1 MSTEFRE
8 LLKQVG
14 SGTHT
19 SKSLTRSEAAIALEM
34 MLDGIAT
41 PAQIGAFLISQRI
54 KRPTGI
60 ELAGMLDTYD
70 HRSQKLDPLPNG
82 AKVFVLGIPY
92 DGRTKTAPIA
102 PITALILKTAGI
114 PVILHGGDRLP
125 TKYGLPLKEIWQA
138 LGLDFP
144 ALSYPQLQT
153 YFQRTQFA
161 YCYTPTLLPDS
172 QTLIP
177 YREELGKRPSL
188 ATLELIWSPYGDHQ
202 AHTIAGYVHPPT
214 EAIIRD
220 TFRERGNP
228 PYTLIKG
235 LEGSG
240 DLRISQTTIVVTNQ
254 TTAPNGI
261 GYLKP
266 NPYDYDLGGEDIAL
280 HSVPQYYA
288 DLTALLR
295 GQPSPLMDSAV
306 WNGGFYLWH
315 CGKVT
320 DLQSGLD
327 LAETYLKTGQLQET
341 LQMLQGHLAVKAVV

>member
-8 LLKQVG
+8 LLKKVG

-54 KRPTGI
+54 KRPTGL

-70 HRSQKLDPLPNG
+70 RRSQKLAPLPNG
-82 AKVFVLGIPY
+82 EKVFVLGIPY

-114 PVILHGGDRLP
+114 PVVMHGGDRLP
-125 TKYGLPLKEIWQA
+125 TKYGLPLREIWQA
-138 LGLDFP
+138 LGLNFQ
-144 ALSYPQLQT
+144 ALSLGQLQN
-153 YFQRTQFA
+153 YFQNTQFA
-161 YCYTPTLLPDS
+161 FCYTPNLLPAS

-188 ATLELIWSPYGDHQ
+188 ATLELIWSPYGDPQ

-214 EAIIRD
+214 EAIIRN
-220 TFRERGNP
+220 TFTERGNP

-254 TTAPNGI
+254 TPSADPIT
-261 GYLKP
+261 YLKP
-266 NPYDYDLGGEDIAL
+266 NPYDYGLGGEDVSL
-280 HSVPQYYA
+280 GDPTQYYES
-288 DLTALLR
+288 LRMLLA
-295 GQPSPLMDSAV
+295 GKASPFRNSAV

-315 CGKVT
+315 CGAAA
-320 DLQSGLD
+320 DLQKGLD
-327 LAETYLKTGQLQET
+327 IAETWLQTGKLQET
-341 LQMLQGHLAVKAVV
+341 LADLQGHLTTKVDH